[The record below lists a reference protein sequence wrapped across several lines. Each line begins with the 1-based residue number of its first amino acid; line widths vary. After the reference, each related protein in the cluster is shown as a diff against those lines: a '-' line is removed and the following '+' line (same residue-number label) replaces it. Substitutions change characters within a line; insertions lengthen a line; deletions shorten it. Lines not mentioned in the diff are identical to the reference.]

1 MQIFDLEIICQLIL
15 HACLF
20 WCNSKWSIGSD
31 KYHCMID
38 LIWTIV
44 PSDMY
49 HATAESSWNLRL
61 NLNEM
66 MPIANLMFFQV
77 EAGAVARLQA
87 QEEEENI
94 FDLNHLSIS
103 MWCHN
108 NVMMMSRC
116 HAVMMSRT
124 IFQFPC
130 DVTDLKILGQVS
142 LTWPTYLLCL
152 LSWIFDTTEF
162 IGLLCN
168 NKF

>member
-44 PSDMY
+44 PSDMFHATY
-49 HATAESSWNLRL
+49 PTATAESSWNLRL
-61 NLNEM
+61 NLKEM

-103 MWCHN
+103 MWCHRSQNTGSGFSHLTYVPVIACFLGTLTQLNLLDYYAITNFKLHVN
-108 NVMMMSRC
+108 N
-116 HAVMMSRT
+116 
-124 IFQFPC
+124 
-130 DVTDLKILGQVS
+130 KIL
-142 LTWPTYLLCL
+142 
-152 LSWIFDTTEF
+152 I
-162 IGLLCN
+162 
-168 NKF
+168 